1 MTKAEN
7 MKNTAYMLEKRSNM
21 MLEQARTEGEVSPAV
36 EKFLELLKDEAFA
49 KDFANCASAEAMK
62 ELLDQNGVE
71 FSMEE
76 IDSLLIGIG
85 TLALKLEE
93 NNGELSEEELEMIA
107 GGFSWTGFWAGVGG
121 GILMAAACTFWNAH
135 RLNLLLTSATQVS
148 SSQAAAQ
155 CTSTMHSAISKGL
168 NASITIT
175 NRRVQLQPKHMQG
188 FTTVLPQYA

>member
-107 GGFSWTGFWAGVGG
+107 GGFSWTAFWAGVGG
-121 GILMAAACTFWNAH
+121 GILMAAVCIGCAVAMGV
-135 RLNLLLTSATQVS
+135 TSG
-148 SSQAAAQ
+148 AAAPVVAAGIAKVLAAGAA
-155 CTSTMHSAISKGL
+155 TGTVVGTAG
-168 NASITIT
+168 
-175 NRRVQLQPKHMQG
+175 G
-188 FTTVLPQYA
+188 FLFD

>member
-121 GILMAAACTFWNAH
+121 GILMAAACIGCAVAMGVTAG
-135 RLNLLLTSATQVS
+135 
-148 SSQAAAQ
+148 AAAPAAAAGIAKVLAVGAAAG
-155 CTSTMHSAISKGL
+155 TGVGTGA
-168 NASITIT
+168 
-175 NRRVQLQPKHMQG
+175 G
-188 FTTVLPQYA
+188 FLFD

>member
-21 MLEQARTEGEVSPAV
+21 MLEQARTEEKVSPVV
-36 EKFLELLKDEAFA
+36 EKFMELLKDEAFV

-62 ELLDQNGVE
+62 ELLDQNGVD

-107 GGFSWTGFWAGVGG
+107 GGFSWTAFWAGLGG
-121 GILMAAACTFWNAH
+121 GMLMAAVCIGC
-135 RLNLLLTSATQVS
+135 
-148 SSQAAAQ
+148 AAA
-155 CTSTMHSAISKGL
+155 M
-168 NASITIT
+168 
-175 NRRVQLQPKHMQG
+175 G
-188 FTTVLPQYA
+188 FTSGAAAPAIAAGIAKVLAAGAVVGTSGGFLFD